1 MDSQLTEYLGYPV
14 FVWQAVLGAVG
25 TLLVAITVGGFT
37 TFYLRKK
44 DEVTRVAGVILEK
57 RINSAQEI
65 LMFFENASFKL
76 EMKKEVS
83 EPFYALLEEQDFKL
97 PHGHHL
103 QYARVFESVDKFR
116 VFCLTFEQLISK
128 HKLWLGEAVRFHLHL
143 MQAYFSW
150 INSSLLMLNHMPLPP
165 NKSLTDEEFNII
177 AARLLL
183 IQGIVL
189 DDEFSGLI
197 AHLEV
202 LMTDAIYHLQLT
214 RPKKSLLRN
223 GLLNTD
229 TLRVVDILTR
239 ETILGQQRKKFIAL
253 IIVIVSQLKSIV
265 LDLDEVID
273 FFEAKE
279 IGLHRGQS
287 GGVEAGLRD

>member
-25 TLLVAITVGGFT
+25 TLLVAIIVAGFT

-65 LMFFENASFKL
+65 LMFFEDASFKL

-165 NKSLTDEEFNII
+165 NKSLTDEEFN
-177 AARLLL
+177 
-183 IQGIVL
+183 QG
-189 DDEFSGLI
+189 G
-197 AHLEV
+197 
-202 LMTDAIYHLQLT
+202 
-214 RPKKSLLRN
+214 
-223 GLLNTD
+223 
-229 TLRVVDILTR
+229 
-239 ETILGQQRKKFIAL
+239 
-253 IIVIVSQLKSIV
+253 
-265 LDLDEVID
+265 
-273 FFEAKE
+273 
-279 IGLHRGQS
+279 
-287 GGVEAGLRD
+287 